1 MQILVDKKNV
11 ALSGEVKSRE
21 FTMKA
26 GAHLMS
32 VLSGLYNDPVDACV
46 REYLTNMYDAY
57 APLIKAGKP
66 ITPPILRIPTTMN
79 PTLEF
84 EDFGVGMDFD
94 MVWKVY
100 AEYGNSTKSDS
111 NDEVGGFGLGSKT
124 AFCYN
129 EGAPWNIVTTKDG
142 VTNRFMAFVNEKGV
156 PTLTHLSQVK
166 TDAPNGTKVSIPMR
180 AKDVQSVADKARNY
194 IPYFPM
200 ELKVEGMNDV
210 PKKVEYLLTGT
221 GWGVRKAKSNDNP
234 IGSWRSKSLK
244 VVMGNVPYD
253 TGLSHMFGWQEIRN
267 SNILTFLENNDIDLH
282 VPIGAVDIVPSR
294 DSLKFSDRTKA
305 AILAAGEAMVKEL
318 PLVIKA
324 MTAGCKTKWEQIV
337 KSEELTTSI
346 DFPDGIADSLSR
358 SLAIDVPSGVKVTK
372 YAIVQT
378 GIATPQ
384 VTEDVTKF
392 DLTARKSGTMFT
404 SVIVVN
410 DIAFGT
416 GVAQARHYLREHF
429 VHRNG
434 KNTLRYGHT
443 PCRVYLAK
451 LPKGMS
457 VDGFTKK
464 LDGFTNVVLAS
475 AIKIPVAVKG
485 VAGGKGATAIPV
497 YSWQYW
503 KYEPNALVDA
513 KQTTHYYL
521 PLEQAGKGGRY
532 QLDGGSATF
541 TALQGLGKDL
551 KMGEISPYGI
561 RQGDVGK
568 LDTSWV
574 NFENAVAEKLVE
586 YIAAN
591 PDLFVKALNKSGE
604 TYTRFFKKF
613 IPKSVAPALHNLLD
627 AAQVTKKVPESVKRV
642 LDRKEVFGTT
652 NLKKIN
658 EALAKVTGS
667 DPLEEKIKTYID
679 GLTPSVQ
686 FAFKLWSSDTA
697 EYGWHHIEGTM
708 RELIAKE
715 LEAGA

>member
-32 VLSGLYNDPVDACV
+32 VLSGLYSDPVDACV

-57 APLIKAGKP
+57 VPLIKAGKP

-129 EGAPWNIVTTKDG
+129 DGAPWNIVTTKDG

-166 TDAPNGTKVSIPMR
+166 TDAPNGTKISIPMR
-180 AKDVQSVADKARNY
+180 AKDVQSVAEKANNY

-200 ELKVEGMNDV
+200 ELKVEGMKDV
-210 PKKVEYLLTGT
+210 PPKVEYLLKGT
-221 GWGVRKAKSNDNP
+221 GWGVKKAKSND
-234 IGSWRSKSLK
+234 SWRSKSLK

-253 TGLSHMFGWQEIRN
+253 TGLIHMFGWQEIRDN
-267 SNILTFLENNDIDLH
+267 NVLSFLENNDIDLY

-305 AILAAGEAMVKEL
+305 AILAAGQAMVKEL
-318 PLVIKA
+318 PIVIKA

-337 KSEELTTSI
+337 KSEELTASI
-346 DFPDGIADSLSR
+346 SFPDGIADSLAR

-378 GIATPQ
+378 DIATPQ

-392 DLTARKSGTMFT
+392 DLTARKSGKMFT

-410 DIAFGT
+410 DLASGT

-434 KNTLRYGHT
+434 NNTLRYGHT

-475 AIKIPVAVKG
+475 TITLSVVATG
-485 VAGGKGATAIPV
+485 AAGKGATAIPV
-497 YSWQYW
+497 YSWYHW
-503 KYEPNALVDA
+503 KYAPNAQVDA

-521 PLEQAGKGGRY
+521 PLVQSRKGRRY
-532 QLDGGSATF
+532 DLDGGSSTF
-541 TALQGLGKDL
+541 TALQGLGKDF
-551 KMGEISPYGI
+551 KIGEISPYGI
-561 RQGDVGK
+561 RQGDVTK
-568 LDTSWV
+568 LDASWV

-591 PDLFVKALNKSGE
+591 PDLFIKALNKSGE

-613 IPKSVAPALHNLLD
+613 IPKSVAPTLHNLLD

-667 DPLEEKIKTYID
+667 DPLEEKIKKYID

-686 FAFKLWSSDTA
+686 FAFKLWASDNA
-697 EYGWHHIEGTM
+697 QYGLHYIEGTM
-708 RELIAKE
+708 KELIAKE

>member
-1 MQILVDKKNV
+1 MQILTERKNV

-57 APLIKAGKP
+57 APLLRAGVKV
-66 ITPPILRIPTTMN
+66 TPPILRIPTRMN

-142 VTNRFMAFVNEKGV
+142 ITNRFMAFVNEKGV
-156 PTLTHLSQVK
+156 PTLTHLSQ
-166 TDAPNGTKVSIPMR
+166 TNTNAPNGTKVSIPMR
-180 AKDVQSVADKARNY
+180 SDDVVRAAEKARYY

-200 ELKVEGMNDV
+200 ELRVEGMLDV
-210 PKKVEYLLTGT
+210 PKKVSYLLSSQ
-221 GWGVRKAKSNDNP
+221 GWGIHSRDTKN
-234 IGSWRSKSLK
+234 SWRSNVLR
-244 VVMGNVPYD
+244 VVMGNVPYTLD
-253 TGLSHMFGWQEIRN
+253 IHSLFGWSDAQRDET
-267 SNILTFLENNDIDLH
+267 LMFLSKNDIDLH

-294 DSLKFSDRTKA
+294 DSLKFTDRTKK
-305 AILAAGEAMVKEL
+305 AIRAAGEQMVKDMPKL
-318 PLVIKA
+318 IATL
-324 MTAGCKTKWEQIV
+324 TAGCKTKWEQIV
-337 KSEELTTSI
+337 KAHELTDSI
-346 DFPDGIADSLSR
+346 NFPTGMADTLVK
-358 SLAIDVPSGVKVTK
+358 SLAIPVPTGVTATLYQLKTS
-372 YAIVQT
+372 
-378 GIATPQ
+378 GIATPAITQ
-384 VTEDVTKF
+384 DATKF
-392 DLTARKSGTMFT
+392 ALTARKSGGVFT

-410 DIAFGT
+410 DTKGT
-416 GVAQARHYLREHF
+416 GVQQARSYIRDKF
-429 VHRNG
+429 VNKSG
-434 KNTLRYGHT
+434 SSTLRYGHT
-443 PCRVYLAK
+443 PCKVYLVD
-451 LPKGMS
+451 LPKNMS
-457 VDGFTKK
+457 VDDFKNK
-464 LDGFTNVVLAS
+464 LEGFTNVLLAS
-475 AIKIPVAVKG
+475 KILVPVATTK
-485 VAGGKGATAIPV
+485 KATSSPV
-497 YSWQYW
+497 YGWNYW
-503 KYEPNALVDA
+503 KYEINGAVVDPAA
-513 KQTTHYYL
+513 KQYYYL
-521 PLEQAGKGGRY
+521 PLVQESKGARFT
-532 QLDGGSATF
+532 LAGGSSYF
-541 TALQGLGKDL
+541 TTLQQIGKDL

-561 RQGDVGK
+561 RQGDVTK
-568 LDTSWV
+568 LDASWV

-613 IPKSVAPALHNLLD
+613 IPKSVAPTLHNLLD
-627 AAQVTKKVPESVKRV
+627 AAQVSKKVPESVKRV

-667 DPLEEKIKTYID
+667 DPLEEKIKKYID
-679 GLTPSVQ
+679 GLTPAVQ
-686 FAFKLWSSDTA
+686 FAFKLWASDNA
-697 EYGWHHIEGTM
+697 QYGLHYIEGTM
-708 RELIAKE
+708 KELIAKE